1 MKIVS
6 YFFIKI
12 IIFTLIFTAIAD
24 PLFANDDK
32 KLESMIIGEWMFIAK
47 RHELTI
53 TYKKDGTFT
62 SDTETGLRKGTWKI
76 QDGQLIEN
84 SKSGKI
90 ESKIKFNGRDSFT
103 LDDVFTY
110 ERI

>member
-12 IIFTLIFTAIAD
+12 IIFTLIFTTLAD
-24 PLFANDDK
+24 PLFAYDDK
-32 KLESMIIGEWMFIAK
+32 KLESMIIGEWMFIAR

-53 TYKKDGTFT
+53 NYKKDGTFT
-62 SDTETGLRKGTWKI
+62 SKSEGGFRKGTWKI

-84 SKSGKI
+84 SDSGKI
-90 ESKIKFNGRDSFT
+90 ESKIKFNGRDSYT
-103 LDDVFTY
+103 LDDAFNY